1 MSKSSLSQLTD
12 PKSVAKAAQKTDSRE
27 HAMLCGALG
36 AIAKGGKTVSND
48 ESTTQKADH
57 YWRVLNGQEKQKL
70 GEKHFG
76 EISELVKSFI
86 IGPKKVK
93 KVSSMNPSELA
104 KNLRRIASAIENS
117 KNPSKELVL
126 KDLRRIV
133 ATMGVHDQGDDPVDN
148 IYILDIPTRVS
159 VPNVGEAVVTITRND
174 YSGESSLDNVHGTI
188 EVKGQVINVE
198 YENYHSL
205 GGLRITPPE
214 AVPLMDGIEAKS
226 GMPPIEI
233 LGLATEKIL
242 ERNGYRQSDILVVQD
257 GFVVDGIERI

>member
-93 KVSSMNPSELA
+93 KVSSMSPSEMA

-117 KNPSKELVL
+117 KSPSRELVL
-126 KDLRRIV
+126 KDIKNVLASFISEGD
-133 ATMGVHDQGDDPVDN
+133 GVPD
-148 IYILDIPTRVS
+148 
-159 VPNVGEAVVTITRND
+159 EVVQ
-174 YSGESSLDNVHGTI
+174 ETI
-188 EVKGQVINVE
+188 EDTIKDFRDLESQF
-198 YENYHSL
+198 
-205 GGLRITPPE
+205 GGFPQIRSIIEQLEGRELE
-214 AVPLMDGIEAKS
+214 AIYKDRYPGWSKKQLQQLIDALKEAFSKY
-226 GMPPIEI
+226 
-233 LGLATEKIL
+233 L
-242 ERNGYRQSDILVVQD
+242 
-257 GFVVDGIERI
+257 